1 MHHCL
6 FCLHIYYTSLVLIFQ
21 MELRIFLCV
30 FAKNLFSILN
40 ALAIAHFKDNQ
51 VNTFEMEFVKRSL
64 CRCERL
70 VGAEIASS
78 HTEYPTIEPLVTMIK

>member
-6 FCLHIYYTSLVLIFQ
+6 FCLHIYYTNLVLFSQ
-21 MELRIFLCV
+21 MELRIFLCIS
-30 FAKNLFSILN
+30 AKNLFSILN
-40 ALAIAHFKDNQ
+40 TLAIVHFKDSQ
-51 VNTFEMEFVKRSL
+51 ANTFEMEFVKRSL

-78 HTEYPTIEPLVTMIK
+78 HTEYPTIEPLVTVIK

>member
-1 MHHCL
+1 
-6 FCLHIYYTSLVLIFQ
+6 

-40 ALAIAHFKDNQ
+40 TLAIVHFKDNQ

-78 HTEYPTIEPLVTMIK
+78 HTEYPTIEPLVTVIK